1 MYQLFPYAGVV
12 SDGEWLDQREARAWR
27 GFLEM
32 HGRLRSRLG
41 RALHDEVDL
50 SYADYEVLVHLSE
63 APDGRARAF
72 ELADATQ
79 WEKSRLSHQLTRM
92 AARGLVRRE
101 RCPSDRRGSFVVLT
115 EEGWDAIRSAAPNHV
130 GHVRRWFID
139 ALTPADLDR
148 LGDIS
153 DRVIIALAEDDEVPA
168 E

>member
-1 MYQLFPYAGVV
+1 M
-12 SDGEWLDQREARAWR
+12 SDSPWLDSREARAWR
-27 GFLEM
+27 GFLEI
-32 HGRLRSRLG
+32 HARLQSRLG

-72 ELADATQ
+72 ELADSTQ

-92 AARGLVRRE
+92 ATRGLVRRE

-115 EEGWDAIRSAAPNHV
+115 EEGWAAIRSAAPSHV

-139 ALTPADLDR
+139 ALTPAQLDQ

-153 DRVIIALAEDDEVPA
+153 DRVIAALAQADDAPA